1 MSTHRDIFKVMTC
14 LTVIGL
20 AAASGYPAHAQ
31 STQQQN
37 GAAYD
42 QSNPTVGSGQT
53 TTTNPQ
59 SAPSSGNSN

>member
-1 MSTHRDIFKVMTC
+1 MSIHREIFKVMTC

-20 AAASGYPAHAQ
+20 AAASAYPAHAQ
-31 STQQQN
+31 QQQQN

-42 QSNPTVGSGQT
+42 QPNPAVGSGQT

-59 SAPSSGNSN
+59 SAPNSGNSN